1 LDNKRKGDPIMPR
14 TARPLT
20 LAAAAGTGIGLT
32 IFGVLAFGGAG
43 HAETLITKPLPALVA
58 LQGRAPAL
66 PAVGARDAQWTMAQD
81 RAGRVVRVVYPGPY
95 AQR

>member
-1 LDNKRKGDPIMPR
+1 M
-14 TARPLT
+14 ARAATPLT
-20 LAAAAGTGIGLT
+20 LAAAAGTGVALT
-32 IFGVLAFGGAG
+32 IFGVLSFGGAG
-43 HAETLITKPLPALVA
+43 HAETLSAKPLPAMVA

-81 RAGRVVRVVYPGPY
+81 RSGRAVRVVYPGPY